1 MIECR
6 KISKAFGNTIVFK
19 DFDYI
24 VGETGLHTVTGP
36 SGRGKTTLARLIMG
50 LEKPDSG
57 EILYKE
63 GICISPVFPEN
74 RLIPTM
80 TCLENVEYAAKD
92 RAKSQEMLDLLKL
105 DGWEGAYPGQLSSG
119 MKRRVALARA
129 LAYGG
134 NILILDEP
142 FAGLDE
148 ALKSHVLEL
157 LLHYA
162 KTMPVLLFSHEI
174 ALVKPVSLQFL
185 DLQML
190 PKPN

>member
-1 MIECR
+1 
-6 KISKAFGNTIVFK
+6 
-19 DFDYI
+19 
-24 VGETGLHTVTGP
+24 
-36 SGRGKTTLARLIMG
+36 
-50 LEKPDSG
+50 
-57 EILYKE
+57 
-63 GICISPVFPEN
+63 
-74 RLIPTM
+74 
-80 TCLENVEYAAKD
+80 
-92 RAKSQEMLDLLKL
+92 
-105 DGWEGAYPGQLSSG
+105 

-174 ALVKPVSLQFL
+174 SLVKPVSLQFL